1 MPPASNLAVRQRGE
15 YDASSMSSAQPGKKL
30 RAPRRRPW
38 SQWFGRALPILLLG
52 VALIGAPAMIL
63 SSEGMPRL
71 EAVEKELTTVEHEN
85 RQLERDIEVLRAQVA
100 KLRDDPAAVERLARD
115 ELGLIRQTE
124 VVFQFAE

>member
-1 MPPASNLAVRQRGE
+1 
-15 YDASSMSSAQPGKKL
+15 MSSAQPGKKL